1 MMKKNSSN
9 KNLTNKTFLATLIV
23 FFKGLFM
30 GFSDLLPGIS
40 GGTIALITGIY
51 QEFINSIRAI
61 TQLPFSF
68 LTYISIVLKKQS
80 SFEEKISQQNILK
93 ETIKEINIQFFAPL
107 ALGIFLAIFLGAHLI
122 TFLLKDFYIITMT
135 FFLGVIL
142 ASIIILYK
150 KVNNHTFFST
160 LLFILFFLLGTS
172 FIFLKNL
179 SLTTTF
185 WWYYLIIG
193 FIASMA
199 MMLPGISGSFIL
211 LIFGAYTTILTAIKQ
226 PFSHIPLLIIF
237 AIGIFLGFFVLSK
250 VLIKQFKKN
259 NSQTYMALSGLVLGA
274 LIIPIQSITQIP
286 VVWSLTTWI
295 VSLVVFLF
303 ACILVLF
310 INSLSKF

>member
-107 ALGIFLAIFLGAHLI
+107 ALGIFLAIFLGAHL
-122 TFLLKDFYIITMT
+122 MT

-274 LIIPIQSITQIP
+274 LIIP
-286 VVWSLTTWI
+286 
-295 VSLVVFLF
+295 
-303 ACILVLF
+303 
-310 INSLSKF
+310 